1 MFAVLGERSD
11 QQEIPLRALR
21 KEFVRTMTMNTMS
34 KAVRRRW
41 WWSLWGVLAV
51 SAVGFA
57 VYSAGPPLT
66 GEGSQIPLDPDVP
79 PHWLA
84 LVVHGLPGCL
94 ALMTGPFQF
103 ADRLRA
109 RYPKAHRIAGRVYLG
124 SVLVGAVAAF
134 FAATF
139 SLSGFSV
146 QVAFY
151 ILSTA
156 WIYTLFR
163 AYQAIRRGEVQL
175 HRIWMIRNYALTFAA
190 ATLRVYL
197 LSGLALREAFPAL
210 TFDDVYH
217 AAAWSSFV
225 GNVLVAEYFIVHRT
239 LRPLARRKAPA
250 QLTVDL
256 N

>member
-1 MFAVLGERSD
+1 MTM
-11 QQEIPLRALR
+11 
-21 KEFVRTMTMNTMS
+21 RTMTGRTMS

-41 WWSLWGVLAV
+41 WWSLWGLLAV

-57 VYSAGPPLT
+57 VYSSGPPLT
-66 GEGSQIPLDPDVP
+66 GDQEGSPIPLDPAIP

-103 ADRLRA
+103 VDRLRV
-109 RYPKAHRIAGRVYLG
+109 RYPRAHRITGRVYLG
-124 SVLVGAVAAF
+124 SVLVGAIAAF

-156 WIYTLFR
+156 WIYTLVR

-190 ATLRVYL
+190 VTLRVYL
-197 LSGLALREAFPAL
+197 LGGLALREAFPEL
-210 TFDDVYH
+210 TFDDIYH
-217 AAAWSSFV
+217 AAAWSSFAV
-225 GNVLVAEYFIVHRT
+225 NVLVAEYFIIHRT
-239 LRPLARRKAPA
+239 LQPLARRRPQRTANPGITQA
-250 QLTVDL
+250 SRGDALDVEPSRRV